1 MSETKKLLYADYI
14 RVIAT
19 VAMILLHGAGDL
31 LYTFDEKD
39 MYNSFWWVGNLY
51 DSAVRWCV
59 PVFIMLSG
67 SLLLKPK
74 TGESIGIFLEK
85 RMLRVAIPFLFWAAI
100 YLAYDF
106 RGYISDMK
114 LPWWPD
120 VWFKFLFQDVYFHL
134 WFVPMIL
141 GLYFLTPTFRVFIKA
156 ATRED
161 IEYFLVFWFYI
172 SVLQVSFS
180 QFFLIKYIG
189 WLAYIGY
196 FVMGYYL
203 ATYSIDHRQNVLKI
217 FENQLFRKITYWIC
231 LLLGLEVGIKYYL
244 WHQMPSKLGFYYFK
258 EALNPFLIV
267 AILAILAI
275 GVQKTGASVWIST
288 KKLLYA
294 TGWVSF
300 FITVFGTWYLCLYF
314 HKFEH
319 DTAIFYL
326 YLSPNVIF
334 MGVALFVYWK
344 DYNWERFAASFPNIH
359 RFVLWFSSLSFGVY
373 LVHALI
379 LDIFKNGYL
388 FDLTIGSSQ
397 FFNIK
402 GHPLW
407 CVPAFV
413 TLTIAVSLSLIW
425 LLSKVPF
432 LKKLVN

>member
-1 MSETKKLLYADYI
+1 MTASKKLLYADYI

-39 MYNSFWWVGNLY
+39 MYNSHWWVGNLY

-74 TGESIGIFLEK
+74 VRESIGNFLEK

-141 GLYFLTPTFRVFIKA
+141 GLYFLTPTFRVFIKG

-161 IEYFLVFWFYI
+161 IEYFLVFWFYV

-203 ATYSIDHRQNVLKI
+203 ATYSMDSVQNILQVFK
-217 FENQLFRKITYWIC
+217 NQTFRKVTYWIAAM
-231 LLLGLEVGIKYYL
+231 LAVEVFIKYYL
-244 WHQMPSKLGFYYFK
+244 WKTSPETLNYYYFR
-258 EALNPFLIV
+258 EALSPFLIIFV
-267 AILAILAI
+267 LALLSLW
-275 GVQKTGASVWIST
+275 VKNTGAVLNIKT
-288 KKLLYA
+288 KTLLYTA
-294 TGWVSF
+294 GWVSF
-300 FITVFGTWYLCLYF
+300 IITVIGTWYLCLYF

-334 MGVALFVYWK
+334 MGTALFVYWK
-344 DYNWERFAASFPNIH
+344 DYDWESFAIRFPKIH
-359 RFVLWFSSLSFGVY
+359 NFVVWFSSLSFGVY

-379 LDIFKNGYL
+379 LDVFKNGYL
-388 FDLTIGSSQ
+388 NGITIGSSE

-402 GHPLW
+402 GHPIW
-407 CVPAFV
+407 CVPVF
-413 TLTIAVSLSLIW
+413 VSLAIAISLGIIW
-425 LLSKVPF
+425 VLTKIPV